1 MKVDLLNILFKEIIN
16 DLDYGVVLFNQ
27 NNIIYG
33 NNKSNKILNYD
44 SDQAEKPSIFRIIN
58 DNFPDLFNQFELSF
72 LNLIRKE
79 INSFELSNASKQSDL
94 SKIVYLKVS
103 SIDFENE
110 TYFVME
116 INNPTDQ
123 IRELIKKNL
132 LEVEKLKRE
141 LFKSQHTI
149 NNSYQ
154 LIEDVKKERRALQA
168 KIAQLEQEITYLEKQ
183 VTHKTMELTLKQSMK
198 KA

>member
-1 MKVDLLNILFKEIIN
+1 MKVDLFNILFKEIIN

>member
-1 MKVDLLNILFKEIIN
+1 MKVDLFNILFRQIIN

-44 SDQAEKPSIFRIIN
+44 SDQSEKPSIFRIIN

-94 SKIVYLKVS
+94 SKIVY
-103 SIDFENE
+103 
-110 TYFVME
+110 
-116 INNPTDQ
+116 
-123 IRELIKKNL
+123 
-132 LEVEKLKRE
+132 
-141 LFKSQHTI
+141 
-149 NNSYQ
+149 
-154 LIEDVKKERRALQA
+154 
-168 KIAQLEQEITYLEKQ
+168 
-183 VTHKTMELTLKQSMK
+183 
-198 KA
+198 

>member
-1 MKVDLLNILFKEIIN
+1 MKVDLFNILFRQIIN

-44 SDQAEKPSIFRIIN
+44 SNQSEKPSIFRLIN

-94 SKIVYLKVS
+94 SRIVYLKVS

-123 IRELIKKNL
+123 IRELIKNNL

-183 VTHKTMELTLKQSMK
+183 VTHKTMELTLMQSLK